1 MITAWMKNSRTEYV
15 KITNK
20 IKKKPASQIPKLT
33 ALQSWR
39 LETFAFLKEHIRIKD
54 EAKDS
59 ADAVMSDNASDD
71 SDGSAQS
78 QRSSISSLT
87 NASSQMNLSAD
98 VHSDAVPGTSSA
110 VFVPPAK
117 AKSKKRLRA
126 SRDELAAAQSESSL
140 NMLSKVLYDN
150 TNTMSDTLNDL
161 KEDQSDVRSSY
172 LNYLKTEVKDMT
184 ETQWLQFKR
193 QCNTSINR
201 FTEERQLSTSGV
213 STFQYPAQTTPHNPY
228 TTTMMST
235 SQMPYSYQGDMAS
248 APLPP
253 QYMQFRPRLPSFNPP
268 PAPQRHVIPP
278 LSPVPDLSTIRA
290 TIAGMATPVRGG
302 VSLPNS
308 NLNTPTYPHM
318 TTATATTTATTTPT
332 SAMVDELGQL
342 VSSAIGV
349 LDKDGNV
356 SDVDVT
362 NSAHNS
368 DA

>member
-98 VHSDAVPGTSSA
+98 VHSDAVPGTSAA

-228 TTTMMST
+228 TTTQVST

-253 QYMQFRPRLPSFNPP
+253 HHMQFRTQLPPFNPP
-268 PAPQRHVIPP
+268 PPPQRHVYPP
-278 LSPVPDLSTIRA
+278 LSPVPDLRA
-290 TIAGMATPVRGG
+290 SMIAMATPVRGG
-302 VSLPNS
+302 MSLPNS

-318 TTATATTTATTTPT
+318 TTATATTTATTPT
-332 SAMVDELGQL
+332 SAMVAELGKL
-342 VSSAIGV
+342 VSNAISV
-349 LDKDGNV
+349 LDKDENV